1 MIGNFGGALNL
12 IVWLVATV
20 GAGYYSYR
28 CLFGTRSMIE
38 QYGAGDG
45 SAFPLYLVGTF
56 SGAGFIMG
64 VVILLSGP
72 EGAWAYVTYSFV
84 QALLGTIFG
93 FKILRSE
100 WAKVDGVK
108 MTAEF
113 WIAPLVFT
121 GLFGFLLF
129 NMQDILYASQV
140 TS

>member
-1 MIGNFGGALNL
+1 MVENFGGILNL
-12 IVWLVATV
+12 IVWLVLTA

-28 CLFGTRSMIE
+28 CLFGTKGMID

-64 VVILLSGP
+64 VVILISGP
-72 EGAWAYVTYSFV
+72 GGAWAYVTFSFV
-84 QALLGTIFG
+84 QALLGTFFG
-93 FKILRSE
+93 FRILRSD

-113 WIAPLVFT
+113 WIAPLIFT
-121 GLFGFLLF
+121 ILFGFLLI
-129 NMQDILYASQV
+129 NMQDILYASAIV
-140 TS
+140 N